1 MVKQFD
7 VYWVNL
13 DPTIG
18 SEIKKKRPCVVV
30 SPKEMNTHL
39 RTVIIAPI
47 TSTINP
53 MPMRVPVKI
62 KDREGMILLDQIR
75 CVDKRRLDSKIKSL
89 PKSTY
94 QEIQSKLI
102 QMFS

>member
-13 DPTIG
+13 DPTVG
-18 SEIKKKRPCVVV
+18 SEIKKKRPCVII
-30 SPKEMNTHL
+30 SPKEMNAHL
-39 RTVIIAPI
+39 RTVIIAPV

-53 MPMRVPVKI
+53 MPVRIPVTI
-62 KDREGMILLDQIR
+62 KDRKGMILLDQIR
-75 CVDKRRLDSKIKSL
+75 TVDKRRLDAKIKSL
-89 PKSTY
+89 PKTTY
-94 QEIQSKLI
+94 EEIKAKLI